1 MVPGILLPIPNN
13 LLLPFVNS
21 DLNFAYFPFS
31 MSISKLTSDKVKE
44 RADIVDVVGDYVQLK
59 KKGQNMW
66 ACCPFHGEKSPSF
79 SVSPAKQIY
88 KCFGCG
94 KAGDPIQFVMDIEGI
109 GFQEAI
115 RHLAGKYG
123 IEVEEESARTP
134 EQNLEQNERESL
146 FIAMNFAKDFF
157 VKNLQTEEGR
167 SIGLSYF
174 KERGFTPQIIE
185 KFDLGYALEGWDHLL
200 KSAKAAGFQEDIL
213 LKAGLILQKE
223 GDASRVYDRFRGR
236 VTFTIHNNSGKPI
249 GFGARI
255 LTKDKTQPK
264 YINSPETPIYHKS
277 DVLYGI
283 FQAKKAIRDLDNCFL
298 VEGYTDVISMHLS
311 GIENVVASSGTSLT
325 EGQIK
330 LIKRFTN
337 QVTVLYDGDAAG
349 IKASLRGIDLLLEGG
364 LNVKAVVF
372 PDGDDPDSY
381 SRKVGSQAFQ
391 DYLKANSRDFIGFK
405 IGLYQDEFARDP
417 IRKAEVIREVV
428 QSIGKIP
435 DPIVRSVYAKEASGL
450 LQIEEEIIHAEL
462 NKTLIKS
469 QKDQFQKA
477 KEEAEAEEK
486 LEELIPSKTQIS
498 VEDSLRIQ
506 ERETIRLLLNYGFQ
520 KLDEENLHL
529 CHYLLSETQEIEF
542 HTPIY
547 QRILKMYR
555 DCLSKGEIPDTDFFV
570 AQRDAEVRQEVI
582 DLISPRHEVSSHWH
596 ERHQIFITT
605 ESDDLAS
612 TAFKSILR
620 LKRRLVY
627 KMMDEAKQKIK
638 SAESE
643 GLSAEKVFELQQ
655 VYFELKKVQL
665 QIDKELGIV
674 IG

>member
-1 MVPGILLPIPNN
+1 MG
-13 LLLPFVNS
+13 
-21 DLNFAYFPFS
+21 
-31 MSISKLTSDKVKE
+31 ISKLTTDKVKE
-44 RADIVDVVGDYVQLK
+44 RVDIVEVVGDYVPLK
-59 KKGQNMW
+59 KKGQNLW

-79 SVSPAKQIY
+79 SVSPSKQIY
-88 KCFGCG
+88 KCFGCS
-94 KAGDPIQFVMDIEGI
+94 KAGDPIQFVMDIEGV

-123 IEVEEESARTP
+123 IEVEEDETRTP
-134 EQNLEQNERESL
+134 EQDQEQSERESL
-146 FIAMNFAKDFF
+146 FIALNFAKDFF
-157 VKNLQTEEGR
+157 VKNLRTDEGK

-174 KERGFTPQIIE
+174 RERGFSPQIIE
-185 KFDLGYALEGWDHLL
+185 KFDLGYALDGWGHMLKAA
-200 KSAKAAGFQEDIL
+200 KSAGFSEEIL

-223 GDASRVYDRFRGR
+223 GDPSRIYDRFRGR
-236 VTFTIHNNSGKPI
+236 VTFTIHNVSGKPI

-255 LTKDKTQPK
+255 LTKDKNQPK

-283 FQAKKAIRDLDNCFL
+283 YQAKKAIRDQDNCYL
-298 VEGYTDVISMHLS
+298 VEGYTDVVSMHLS

-337 QVTVLYDGDAAG
+337 QVTVLYDGDPAG
-349 IKASLRGIDLLLEGG
+349 IKASIRGIDLLLEGG

-372 PDGDDPDSY
+372 PDGEDPDSF

-391 DYLKANSRDFIGFK
+391 DYLKENSRDFIGFK

-417 IRKAEVIREVV
+417 IRKAEVIREIV

-450 LQIEEEIIHAEL
+450 LQIEEEIIHTEL
-462 NKTLIKS
+462 NKSLIKS
-469 QKDQFQKA
+469 NKEHFQKA
-477 KEEAEAEEK
+477 KEEAEAEQV
-486 LEELIPSKTQIS
+486 LEGLVPTKTEIS
-498 VEDSLRIQ
+498 VDDTLRLQ
-506 ERETIRLLLNYGFQ
+506 ERETIRLLLNYGWQ
-520 KLDEENLHL
+520 KLDHEELHL
-529 CHYLLSETQEIEF
+529 CEYLLSETEEIAF

-547 QRILKMYR
+547 QKILGIYR
-555 DCLSKGEIPDTDFFV
+555 DSLAKGTIPKTDFFV
-570 AQRDAEVRQEVI
+570 SQQDAEVRQVTI
-582 DLISPRHEVSSHWH
+582 DLITPRHEVSVHW
-596 ERHQIFITT
+596 EGRHQILINT
-605 ESDDLAS
+605 ESDDLAA

-620 LKRRLVY
+620 LKRKLVY

-638 SAESE
+638 AAEQE
-643 GLSAEKVFELQQ
+643 GSDLDKVLELQQ
-655 VYFELKKVQL
+655 IYFELKKVQL
-665 QIDKELGIV
+665 EIDRELGIV

>member
-1 MVPGILLPIPNN
+1 
-13 LLLPFVNS
+13 
-21 DLNFAYFPFS
+21 

-44 RADIVDVVGDYVQLK
+44 RADIVEVVGDYVPLK

-94 KAGDPIQFVMDIEGI
+94 KAGDPIQFVMDIEGV

-123 IEVEEESARTP
+123 IEVEEDETRTP

-146 FIAMNFAKDFF
+146 FIALNFAKDFF
-157 VKNLQTEEGR
+157 VKNLQTEEGK

-174 KERGFTPQIIE
+174 KERGFNPQIIE
-185 KFDLGYALEGWDHLL
+185 KFDLGYALDGWDHFLKAA
-200 KSAKAAGFQEDIL
+200 KSAGFEEDIL

-223 GDASRVYDRFRGR
+223 GDPTRLYDRFRGR
-236 VTFTIHNNSGKPI
+236 VTFAIHNISGKPI

-255 LTKDKTQPK
+255 LTKDKNQPK

-277 DVLYGI
+277 DVLYGM
-283 FQAKKAIRDLDNCFL
+283 FQAKKAIRDLDNCYL

-311 GIENVVASSGTSLT
+311 GIENVVSSSGTSLT
-325 EGQIK
+325 DGQIK

-349 IKASLRGIDLLLEGG
+349 IKASIRGIDLLLEGG

-381 SRKVGSQAFQ
+381 SRKVGTQAFQ
-391 DYLKANSRDFIGFK
+391 DYLKENSRDFIGFK
-405 IGLYQDEFARDP
+405 IGLYQEEFAKDP
-417 IRKAEVIREVV
+417 IRKAEVIREIV

-435 DPIVRSVYAKEASGL
+435 DPIIRSVYAKEASGL
-450 LQIEEEIIHAEL
+450 LEIDEEIIHAEL
-462 NKTLIKS
+462 NKSLIKS
-469 QKDQFQKA
+469 QKDHFQKA

-486 LEELIPSKTQIS
+486 LEELIPTKNLTS
-498 VEDSLRIQ
+498 VEDTLRIQ
-506 ERETIRLLLNYGFQ
+506 EKETIRLLLNYGWK
-520 KLDEENLHL
+520 KLDDEELHL
-529 CHYLLSETQEIEF
+529 CQYLMSETAEIVF
-542 HTPIY
+542 VTPIY
-547 QRILKMYR
+547 QKILKIYR
-555 DCLSKGEIPDTDFFV
+555 DSLAKGDIPTTDFFV
-570 AQRDAEVRQEVI
+570 SFPDAEIKQEVI
-582 DLISPRHEVSSHWH
+582 DLISPRHEVSVHWH
-596 ERHQIFITT
+596 DRHQIFITS
-605 ESDDLAS
+605 ESDDLAG
-612 TAFKSILR
+612 TAFKSMLR
-620 LKRRLVY
+620 LKRRLVH

-638 SAESE
+638 SAEQE
-643 GLSAEKVFELQQ
+643 HFDADQVFELQQ

>member
-1 MVPGILLPIPNN
+1 
-13 LLLPFVNS
+13 
-21 DLNFAYFPFS
+21 
-31 MSISKLTSDKVKE
+31 MSISKLTSEKVKE
-44 RADIVDVVGDYVQLK
+44 RADIVEVVGDYVPLK

-66 ACCPFHGEKSPSF
+66 ACCPFHSEKSPSF

-94 KAGDPIQFVMDIEGI
+94 KAGDPIQFVMDIEGV

-123 IEVEEESARTP
+123 IEVEEDETRTP

-146 FIAMNFAKDFF
+146 FIALNFAKDFF

-185 KFDLGYALEGWDHLL
+185 KFDLGYAMDGWDFLL
-200 KSAKAAGFQEDIL
+200 KAAKTAGFEEDIL

-223 GDASRVYDRFRGR
+223 GDPSRIYDRFRGR
-236 VTFTIHNNSGKPI
+236 VTFAIHNISGKPI

-255 LTKDKTQPK
+255 LTKDKNQPK

-277 DVLYGI
+277 DVLYGM

-311 GIENVVASSGTSLT
+311 GIENVVSSSGTSLT
-325 EGQIK
+325 DGQIK

-349 IKASLRGIDLLLEGG
+349 IKASIRGIDLLLEGG

-372 PDGDDPDSY
+372 PDGDDPDSF

-391 DYLKANSRDFIGFK
+391 DYLKENSRDFIGFK
-405 IGLYQDEFARDP
+405 IGLYQEEFERDP
-417 IRKAEVIREVV
+417 IRKAEVIREIV

-435 DPIVRSVYAKEASGL
+435 DPIIRSVYAKEASGL
-450 LQIEEEIIHAEL
+450 LEIDEEIIHSEL
-462 NKTLIKS
+462 NKSLIKS
-469 QKDQFQKA
+469 QKDHFQKV

-486 LEELIPSKTQIS
+486 LEELIPSQTQIS
-498 VEDSLRIQ
+498 FLQKLSIH
-506 ERETIRLLLNYGFQ
+506 EREILRLMSLYSS
-520 KLDEENLHL
+520 ENLDDDGKTVL
-529 CHYLLSETQEIEF
+529 EYLLSETLETRFQTANYEKLYAIFKGLTAKGKTIDTKYILANFPNENKSEI
-542 HTPIY
+542 
-547 QRILKMYR
+547 
-555 DCLSKGEIPDTDFFV
+555 
-570 AQRDAEVRQEVI
+570 I
-582 DLISPRHEVSSHWH
+582 DLIHQSQEVSPHWSG
-596 ERHQIFITT
+596 RHNILITT
-605 ESDDLAS
+605 EKDDLALS
-612 TAFKSILR
+612 SYKASLR
-620 LKRRLVY
+620 YKKRYVEKL
-627 KMMDEAKQKIK
+627 MNEASQNIRAAELNAEEFEKIQ
-638 SAESE
+638 
-643 GLSAEKVFELQQ
+643 LLQNL
-655 VYFELKKVQL
+655 YFELKKIQMVLSQ
-665 QIDKELGIV
+665 ELGIV